1 MILAMSTMMSVSIN
15 RLCIKSANEGMTDV
29 KQILSDTK
37 KVKSEILDI
46 KQNCELEDR
55 EVS

>member
-15 RLCIKSANEGMTDV
+15 RLCIKSANEDMTDV